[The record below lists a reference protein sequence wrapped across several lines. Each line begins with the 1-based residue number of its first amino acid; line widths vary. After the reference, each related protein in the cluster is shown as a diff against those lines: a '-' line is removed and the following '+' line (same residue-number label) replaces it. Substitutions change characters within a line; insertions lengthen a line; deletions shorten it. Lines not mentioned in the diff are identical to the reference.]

1 MYKRFKHDLSDK
13 IFDTAPLNLKK
24 TFYEIELYYLIRELV
39 NKANLGKCAD
49 IGDNGMM
56 TGVCEYD
63 YETYMI
69 LEVIKEKYRSSEKL
83 KKAELF
89 NFVKQIFEKAFC
101 LTYVDNFQGKMLTE
115 MIYNEIYK
123 LEKHQGRTTLPSNP
137 FKLDEYEF
145 AITTSK
151 EFDRNIYDWSV

>member
-1 MYKRFKHDLSDK
+1 MYKQFKYDLSDK

-24 TFYEIELYYLIRELV
+24 TFYEIELYYLIREVV

-49 IGDNGMM
+49 VGDNGMM

-69 LEVIKEKYRSSEKL
+69 FEELQKKYRSSEKI

-89 NFVKQIFEKAFC
+89 KFVKQIFEKAFC
-101 LTYVDNFQGKMLTE
+101 LTYVDNFQGKVLAE

-123 LEKHQGRTTLPSNP
+123 LEQHQGRTTLPSNP

-151 EFDRNIYDWSV
+151 EFARNIYDWSV